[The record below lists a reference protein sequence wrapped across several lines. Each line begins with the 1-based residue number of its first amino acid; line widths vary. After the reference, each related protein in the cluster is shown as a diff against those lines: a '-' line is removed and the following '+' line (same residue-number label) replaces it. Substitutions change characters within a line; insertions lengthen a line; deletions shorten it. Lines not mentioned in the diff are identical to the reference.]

1 MATSGKSDG
10 LRIIFSFFLGLMLTA
25 FVGVGVYTFH
35 APPDQYE
42 TQLRDLSRREQAL
55 RESRPASELPAS
67 DRDQIKELNRERA
80 ALLDKASEARKP
92 WVRST
97 SVILMVFATIL
108 MAVSLVRA
116 DQLPVISNGLLL
128 GGVFTMLYGV
138 GWIIG
143 SDDSS
148 VARFLVMAGA
158 LAITMALG
166 YVRFVRRGAVE
177 AASSAAGGSGGA
189 DSAAGAG
196 GASAELERRVS
207 ELEARLNEAAQAMGP
222 R

>member
-1 MATSGKSDG
+1 MVTTGRSDG

-42 TQLRDLSRREQAL
+42 TQLRDLTRREQAL
-55 RESRPASELPAS
+55 RDSRPSSELPAV
-67 DRDQIKELNRERA
+67 DRDQIKELNRERV
-80 ALLDKASEARKP
+80 ALLDKAAEARKP
-92 WVRST
+92 WARST
-97 SVILMVFATIL
+97 SVILMVFATML
-108 MAVSLVRA
+108 MALSLLRA

-143 SDDSS
+143 SDDTS
-148 VARFLVMAGA
+148 VARFLVMTGA
-158 LAITMALG
+158 LVITLGLG
-166 YVRFVRRGAVE
+166 YVRFVRRGAAV
-177 AASSAAGGSGGA
+177 ASVASVASAAGGA
-189 DSAAGAG
+189 EW
-196 GASAELERRVS
+196 GASADLERRVR
-207 ELEARLNEAAQAMGP
+207 ELEARLNAAAQAMGP